1 MKSLWHHQRISAPLI
16 LSVNE
21 TKLAETAPR
30 RASAKNGTL
39 LSHSR
44 DASKMHPEGWISKG
58 CTDSRHW
65 ACYSLTCACDCHNSV
80 PTKSRG

>member
-1 MKSLWHHQRISAPLI
+1 MKSLWHHQSINAPRI

-30 RASAKNGTL
+30 RASAKNCSL
-39 LSHSR
+39 LLNSR
-44 DASKMHPEGWISKG
+44 DQSKLHPEGWVSKG
-58 CTDSRHW
+58 CIDNKHY

-80 PTKSRG
+80 ITKSRG